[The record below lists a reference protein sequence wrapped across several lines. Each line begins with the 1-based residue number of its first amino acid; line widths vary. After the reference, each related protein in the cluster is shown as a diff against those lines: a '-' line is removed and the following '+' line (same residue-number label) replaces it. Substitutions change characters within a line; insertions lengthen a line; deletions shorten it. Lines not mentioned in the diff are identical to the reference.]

1 MTDLDQFFTLYR
13 DMRTQRIER
22 FKDYRSQP
30 APLELEGFVGLC
42 QAYVQDALEDGYTP
56 DPDHVWVSDFAI
68 KQDLIDPDWL
78 AKIEVDAVAG

>member
-1 MTDLDQFFTLYR
+1 MTDLDRFLALYR

-22 FKDYRSQP
+22 FKDYRSKP
-30 APLELEGFVGLC
+30 DPLDLEGFVGLC

-56 DPDHVWVSDFAI
+56 DPDHVWVSDFAT